1 MFHGSIV
8 ALITPFGEDHGIDID
23 ALSGLV
29 SFHVEAGTS
38 ALVVAGTTGESAT
51 LEEGEFERLVSEAVR
66 CADGEI
72 PIIAG
77 TGSASTAHT
86 IKQSILAESL
96 GATAVLVVTPY
107 YNRPTQF
114 GLKAH
119 YQAVADAV
127 SLPVIL
133 YNVPSRTSVD
143 LLPETAIELSRYPGI
158 AGIKE
163 AVPDSARVERLVREC
178 PPDLWY

>member
-72 PIIAG
+72 PIRPERRMRLEY
-77 TGSASTAHT
+77 STA
-86 IKQSILAESL
+86 ESETCACGSSPHWL
-96 GATAVLVVTPY
+96 STAGSSGSHRSQLERRWP
-107 YNRPTQF
+107 NMSN
-114 GLKAH
+114 GGSG
-119 YQAVADAV
+119 DV
-127 SLPVIL
+127 SL
-133 YNVPSRTSVD
+133 
-143 LLPETAIELSRYPGI
+143 
-158 AGIKE
+158 
-163 AVPDSARVERLVREC
+163 ERRRR
-178 PPDLWY
+178 W